1 MSHRSRDMRVGAG
14 GAEGPNLATST
25 TERRHRVEFVMLS
38 TDLRESEDES
48 EEA

>member
-1 MSHRSRDMRVGAG
+1 VNTDLPFEDVV
-14 GAEGPNLATST
+14 N
-25 TERRHRVEFVMLS
+25 VMLS